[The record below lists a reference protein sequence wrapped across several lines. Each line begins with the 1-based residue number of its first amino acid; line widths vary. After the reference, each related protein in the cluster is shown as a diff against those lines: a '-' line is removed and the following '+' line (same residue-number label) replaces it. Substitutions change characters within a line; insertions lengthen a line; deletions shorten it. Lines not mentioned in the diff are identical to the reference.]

1 MWLNLPGSLG
11 FIPGL
16 MVAAFALAGVVLVEV
31 DKHAELGGVAV
42 VFQGDGS
49 AARTVLSVIA
59 GSLITVAGLTFS
71 ITMVVLQLA
80 ASQFS
85 PRILRTFFGDR
96 TTQVT
101 IGTYVG
107 TFVYAILVLR
117 AVGSY
122 GDAGFVPR
130 LSVTLASL
138 LGIAAVVL
146 LIVFLHHVSQMVQVS
161 HVTASVARGTLAQAD
176 RLYPQHYGE
185 PVEAVAAD
193 DLLER
198 WRAEPPAQVLPS
210 RPGFVQHVELDRLAE
225 RLGGS
230 AERVAILVCPGD
242 FVSVESPIAEAWP
255 RAAADACRAPLR
267 AALLVADER
276 DLRQDVDFGIR
287 QLTDMAIKA
296 MSPGIND
303 PMTAVTCIG
312 YLRSILVCLTQRAS
326 LPAVRSF
333 PDQGLTMVV
342 RQRELGEFLESL
354 VQIGRYARGDAWVA
368 GELLEALAACARAA
382 RRCGARTRL
391 STIRGVAEQIAEGTR
406 GESATGP
413 DRERI
418 ERLRSEIGCLAGF
431 GDTCA

>member
-1 MWLNLPGSLG
+1 MTGRRKSLWLNLPSSLG

-16 MVAAFALAGVVLVEV
+16 LAAAFALGGVLLVEL
-31 DKHAELGGVAV
+31 DKHVQLGGVAF

-85 PRILRTFFGDR
+85 SRILRTFFGDR
-96 TTQVT
+96 ITQVT

-130 LSVTLASL
+130 LSVTLACL

-146 LIVFLHHVSQMVQVS
+146 LIVFLHHTSQMIQVS
-161 HVTASVARGTLAQAD
+161 HVTASVARGTLARAA
-176 RLYPQHYGE
+176 RLYPHAYGA
-185 PVEAVAAD
+185 PVEEVGAD

-198 WRAEPPAQVLPS
+198 WRAEPPAQFLPT
-210 RPGFVQHVELDRLAE
+210 RPGFVQHVDLDQLAD

-230 AERVAILVCPGD
+230 ADRVAILVCPGD
-242 FVSVESPIAEAWP
+242 FASLDSPFAEVWP
-255 RAAADACRAPLR
+255 RTAAEACRAPLR
-267 AALLVADER
+267 AAVLVADER

-287 QLTDMAIKA
+287 QLADTAIKA

-312 YLRSILVCLTQRAS
+312 YLRSLLVFLTQRA
-326 LPAVRSF
+326 PPPGVRSF
-333 PDQGLTMVV
+333 PKQGLTMVT
-342 RQRELGEFLESL
+342 RRRELDVSLESL
-354 VQIGRYARGDAWVA
+354 VQIGRYARADAWVA
-368 GELLEALAACARAA
+368 WRAA
-382 RRCGARTRL
+382 H
-391 STIRGVAEQIAEGTR
+391 GTR
-406 GESATGP
+406 RVRASRAYLRRHGAAAHDPGRGRR
-413 DRERI
+413 DRR
-418 ERLRSEIGCLAGF
+418 GCSR
-431 GDTCA
+431 